1 MRRVRL
7 ALKIVVLIVV
17 VAIGGVVGLIGSV
30 TARGLPQIDGTVH
43 IAGLHAAVTIQRDR
57 AGIAQITAGDPHDL
71 FLAQGFFHAQERM
84 WQMEISRRIGAGR
97 LAELFGADLVD
108 TDRYVRTLGWRVAA
122 QRDLDA
128 MAPDVKADLQAYADG
143 VNAWI
148 DAHNGNLSLPF
159 VVAGLKS
166 GAGGFG
172 GLPLE
177 HWTPLDSAT
186 WQKVQAWSLGNNVDA
201 EIFRLLADA
210 RLGDPNLTDALFPP
224 YDPGAPVITPSGLP
238 GSGGAGATVVTTG
251 STGGSTGTA
260 GTAGTTASAAGQ
272 ASGLTA
278 AAAAGWTH
286 LADLGSTIAT
296 LAGFDSAGGMLGG
309 HGVGSND
316 WVASGTRTASGKP
329 ILAND
334 PHLGY
339 GMPSVWIMN
348 GLHCRAVSAACPFDV
363 VGVSFPGDPAVILGH
378 NARIAW
384 GATNVGPDT
393 QDLFIE
399 TPDPKDPTHYLHK
412 GVSKPYD
419 VRVETIKVA
428 GGQDVQLIVR
438 STVHGPI
445 LNDVDKRLADAQ
457 PMALE
462 WTTTKE
468 VDGTLA
474 AFFAI
479 DAAGTFDEFHAAF
492 ATYGS
497 PSQNFVYADVDGHI
511 GYVLPGLLPIRSG
524 QSTGE
529 RPRVGATGQD
539 DWTGYIRTA
548 DLPWQLDPP
557 SGLIVTANNAPVD
570 ASYPLWLGRDW
581 DPGYRAARIT
591 ALVDAKPTGLTA
603 ADMRSI
609 QMDPYVLRADRVVP
623 LLAGLR
629 LEPATADGQALL
641 RRILAWDRR
650 CDLDSL
656 GCAAYMTAELDIER
670 GLVDGRLG
678 PLARDYVGTTD
689 SWQAL
694 IALLGDPASDWWND
708 PATAAREDA
717 AHLVAAALDRG
728 GAELRAALGDP
739 SRWTWGRLHTVAFR
753 EGTLGS
759 AGIGL
764 LEWYFNAAPRP
775 VAGASGA
782 IDNTYY
788 RERRAYPDPYDPAY
802 VPVGF
807 KGIFDVTNGP
817 SYRLTVDMAH
827 LDAARIVI
835 TTGQS
840 GNPFDRHYG
849 DLIADWATG
858 GTVPLPFST
867 AAISDA
873 TVSTLTLS
881 P

>member
-7 ALKIVVLIVV
+7 ALKIVVLILVL
-17 VAIGGVVGLIGSV
+17 AIGGVVALIGAV

-43 IAGLHAAVTIQRDR
+43 IAGLHATVTIQRDR

-128 MAPDVKADLQAYADG
+128 MPADVKGDLQAYTDG

-148 DAHNGNLSLPF
+148 DVHNGNLSLPF
-159 VVAGLKS
+159 IVAGLKS

-172 GLPLE
+172 GVALE
-177 HWTPLDSAT
+177 HWTTLDSAT

-210 RLGDPNLTDALFPP
+210 RLGDPKLTDALFPA
-224 YDPGAPVITPSGLP
+224 YDPKAPVITPSGLL
-238 GSGGAGATVVTTG
+238 GSGGAGATGVTTG
-251 STGGSTGTA
+251 STGGSTWTV
-260 GTAGTTASAAGQ
+260 GTTASAVSAP
-272 ASGLTA
+272 ALTA
-278 AAAAGWTH
+278 SAAAGWTH
-286 LADLGSTIAT
+286 LADLGSAIAT
-296 LAGFDSAGGMLGG
+296 LAGFDSADGMLGS

-316 WVASGTRTASGKP
+316 WVVAGTRTASGKP

-363 VGVSFPGDPAVILGH
+363 VGVSFPGAPAVILGH

-399 TPDPKDPTHYLHK
+399 TPDPNDPTHYLHK

-445 LNDVDKRLADAQ
+445 LNDVDKRLADAK

-474 AFFAI
+474 AFFAL
-479 DAAGTFDEFHAAF
+479 DAASNFDEFHAAF
-492 ATYGS
+492 RTYGS

-511 GYVLPGLLPIRSG
+511 GYVLPGLMPIRLG
-524 QSTGE
+524 IATGE
-529 RPRVGATGQD
+529 RPRDGSTGQN
-539 DWTGYIRTA
+539 DWTGYVPTP

-557 SGLIVTANNAPVD
+557 SGLIATANNAPVD
-570 ASYPLWLGRDW
+570 ARYPFWMGSDW

-603 ADMRSI
+603 ADMGRI
-609 QMDPYVLRADRVVP
+609 QNDTYVLRADKIVP
-623 LLAGLR
+623 LLASLR
-629 LEPATADGQALL
+629 LAPATADGQAVLG
-641 RRILAWDRR
+641 RILGWDRH
-650 CDLDSL
+650 CDVDSL
-656 GCAAYMTAELDIER
+656 GCAAYMTTELDIER
-670 GLVDGRLG
+670 GLFDVRLG

-694 IALLGDPASDWWND
+694 ISFLRDPSNDWWND
-708 PATAAREDA
+708 PATPAREEA
-717 AHLVAAALDRG
+717 AQLVNAALDRG
-728 GAELRAALGDP
+728 GAELRAALGDQ

-764 LEWYFNAAPRP
+764 LEWYFNSAPRP

-788 RERRAYPDPYDPAY
+788 RERRAYPDPYDATY
-802 VPVGF
+802 IPVGI
-807 KGIFDVTNGP
+807 KGVFDVTNGP
-817 SYRLTVDMAH
+817 SYRLTVDMAD

-849 DLIADWATG
+849 DLIGDWATG
-858 GTVPLPFST
+858 GTLPLPFSAT
-867 AAISDA
+867 AISHA

>member
-1 MRRVRL
+1 MRRVRR
-7 ALKIVVLIVV
+7 ALKLLVFIVV
-17 VAIGGVVGLIGSV
+17 VALLVPVALIAAV
-30 TARGLPQIDGTVH
+30 TARGLAQTAGTIH
-43 IAGLHAAVTIQRDR
+43 IAGLHGDVAVQRDR

-71 FLAQGFFHAQERM
+71 FLAQGFVHAQERM

-97 LAELFGADLVD
+97 LAELFGASVVD

-128 MAPDVKADLQAYADG
+128 MAPDVKAALQAYADG

-159 VVAGLKS
+159 VIAGLKS
-166 GAGGFG
+166 GTG
-172 GLPLE
+172 GLGGMHLE
-177 HWTPLDSAT
+177 PWTPLDSAT
-186 WQKVQAWSLGNNVDA
+186 WQKVQAWSLGNNLDA
-201 EIFRLLADA
+201 EIFRVLADA
-210 RLGDPNLTDALFPP
+210 RLGDPKLTDALFPP
-224 YDPGAPVITPSGLP
+224 YDPNAPVITPAGLN
-238 GSGGAGATVVTTG
+238 GAT
-251 STGGSTGTA
+251 
-260 GTAGTTASAAGQ
+260 AAG
-272 ASGLTA
+272 L
-278 AAAAGWTH
+278 TH
-286 LADLGSTIAT
+286 LADLGSGIAT
-296 LAGFDSAGGMLGG
+296 LAGFDSAGGMLGS

-316 WVASGTRTASGKP
+316 WVVAGARTASGRP

-348 GLHCRAVSAACPFDV
+348 GLHCRTVSEACPFDV

-393 QDLFIE
+393 QDLFVE
-399 TPDPKDPTHYLHK
+399 TPDPKDPTHYLYR
-412 GVSKPYD
+412 GSSQPYD

-428 GGQDVQLIVR
+428 GRSDVQLVVR

-445 LNDVDKRLADAQ
+445 LNDVDDRLANAQ

-479 DAAGTFDEFHAAF
+479 DIAGSFDQFRAAF
-492 ATYGS
+492 RTYGS

-511 GYVLPGLLPIRSG
+511 GYVLPGLIPVRASPTG
-524 QSTGE
+524 DQTGE
-529 RPRVGATGQD
+529 RPRDGASGD
-539 DWTGYIRTA
+539 FDWKGYIPTA

-557 SGLIVTANNAPVD
+557 SGLIVSANNEPVD
-570 ASYPLWLGRDW
+570 ATYPYWLGRDW

-591 ALVDAKPTGLTA
+591 ALLEAKPTGLTA
-603 ADMRSI
+603 ADMGAI
-609 QMDPYVLRADRVVP
+609 QNDTYVLRADTIVP
-623 LLAGLR
+623 LLGDLR
-629 LEPATADGQALL
+629 LAPATADGQELL
-641 RRILAWDRR
+641 RRILAWDRH
-650 CDLDSL
+650 CDVDSQ
-656 GCAAYMTAELDIER
+656 GCAAYMTAELDIQR
-670 GLVDGRLG
+670 GLFDGRLG
-678 PLARDYVGTTD
+678 PLARDLVGTPD
-689 SWQAL
+689 AWQTV
-694 IALLGDPASDWWND
+694 IALLRDPTNDWWND
-708 PATAAREDA
+708 PATPTREEAAS
-717 AHLVAAALDRG
+717 LVSAALDR
-728 GAELRAALGDP
+728 AASELRAALGNP
-739 SRWTWGRLHTVAFR
+739 GRWTWSRLHTVAFR

-759 AGIGL
+759 SGIGL
-764 LEWYFNAAPRP
+764 LEWYFNAAARP

-788 RERRAYPDPYDPAY
+788 RERRAYPDPYDDTY
-802 VPVGF
+802 VPVG
-807 KGIFDVTNGP
+807 IDHVFDVTNGP
-817 SYRLTVDMAH
+817 SYRLAVDMAH
-827 LDAARIVI
+827 MDAARIVI

-849 DLIADWATG
+849 DLIGAWASG
-858 GTVPLPFST
+858 GTVALPFS
-867 AAISDA
+867 AAAVADA
-873 TVSTLTLS
+873 TVSILTLS